1 MEESVR
7 CRANPC
13 AWDLPLRLALAVLAG
28 YRGGFIFPFMFAGQ
42 SIGMGIALGL
52 EGILHVSPAAAA
64 LACAC
69 AINVAVTRTVLATPI
84 VLATLS
90 GRTDVFPT
98 LLVASIVSLYVPGQE
113 SIIKAARK
121 RWLRAELDGSA
132 ELVDGYTPRIDRN
145 RVVVQKYAPH
155 RQTRRAASPRAASPR
170 AASPRA
176 ASPRAASPRACRPVA
191 HLCSVVTRLPACP
204 VTCHGSRSN
213 RTTPSSSLHGGGAF
227 AGIFGELNAKELADK
242 LNEVK
247 VAK

>member
-170 AASPRA
+170 A
-176 ASPRAASPRACRPVA
+176 CRPVA